1 MKSPRLTSEALH
13 ELCCEIESYGY
24 KIIRTHHKT
33 VICDPSDNDQGYRVE
48 GKADDFEDIC
58 IEAASHIGISV

>member
-33 VICDPSDNDQGYRVE
+33 VICDPNDNEE
-48 GKADDFEDIC
+48 G
-58 IEAASHIGISV
+58 